1 MNRRLDDYISIW
13 YYSYILCTDE
23 GEENEMESEYD
34 EDMKESARPR
44 RMSEVKAA
52 KAKAMPKASSFFI
65 FSNTN
70 R

>member
-1 MNRRLDDYISIW
+1 
-13 YYSYILCTDE
+13 
-23 GEENEMESEYD
+23 MESEYD